1 MPLGRGACCAA
12 ARHNNTA
19 GRITMFKRIASL
31 TIFSLA
37 LCGISGAALAQAWNA
52 EQQEVWQ
59 LEQEQW
65 KASAAKDLTWIDT
78 MVHPNLSYW
87 ETGQPMPQNRAS
99 LARWF
104 RFQTTGGTTL
114 EQEMTPIS
122 IVITGNVAVVNYY
135 YSVAR
140 ENLKKERE
148 MVSGHYM
155 DVLIKDGGRWKF
167 IAWAGGDDPKK

>member
-1 MPLGRGACCAA
+1 M
-12 ARHNNTA
+12 
-19 GRITMFKRIASL
+19 ITRIASL
-31 TIFSLA
+31 AILGLSIGA
-37 LCGISGAALAQAWNA
+37 YSGASFAEKWSA

-59 LEQEQW
+59 LEEQQW
-65 KASAAKDLTWIDT
+65 KQAAAKDMTWIDS

-87 ETGQPMPQNRAS
+87 ENGQAMPQDRAS

-104 RFQTTGGTTL
+104 RFQTSSSSTL
-114 EQEMTPIS
+114 EQELFPIS

-135 YSVAR
+135 YSAAR
-140 ENLKKERE
+140 ENAKQERE
-148 MVSGHYM
+148 MVNGHYM